1 MVTKPERPPITP
13 EYLEEGGPPSIVQVS
28 DDIYAII
35 SGDGY
40 ETVDMTFE
48 QAVYLYHRLRELVG
62 DEGYD
67 GY

>member
-1 MVTKPERPPITP
+1 MAKPERPLIST
-13 EYLEEGGPPSIVQVS
+13 EYLEECGPPSITRVA
-28 DDIYAII
+28 DDIYAVI

-48 QAVYLYHRLRELVG
+48 QAVYLYRRLRALVG
-62 DEGYD
+62 EEEYD